1 MYTESVAGHAVIQ
14 NGNSKLI
21 DEYTPICTM
30 AFTAAAGCFLQAH
43 KIPKG
48 RTFPSR
54 CQIARICV
62 TKSIVRNQLI
72 RGRNPRT
79 YRDELLN

>member
-14 NGNSKLI
+14 NDNSKLI

-30 AFTAAAGCFLQAH
+30 ALLLLGVSYKPT
-43 KIPKG
+43 IPKG
-48 RTFPSR
+48 TTFPSR

-72 RGRNPRT
+72 RGRSPRT
-79 YRDELLN
+79 YRYELLN